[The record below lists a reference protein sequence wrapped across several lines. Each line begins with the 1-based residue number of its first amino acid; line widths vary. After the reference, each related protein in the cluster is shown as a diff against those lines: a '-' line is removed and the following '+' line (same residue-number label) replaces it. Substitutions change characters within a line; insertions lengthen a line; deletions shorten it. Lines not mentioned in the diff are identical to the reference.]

1 MVRVESRREQVEL
14 AFLDAVFHLATGAV
28 QLLVERLRR
37 PGRGAEAGHDET
49 RVGARRIATLGQLL
63 GLADDPARAAPAV
76 EGLVAEVLEP
86 AHRLAGPFRLD
97 LGQGEFARDLVD
109 QARVAGQAEEVV
121 DPMSLAPGHQRLA
134 GEARVGAQDDLHFRP
149 AGAGLRNDP
158 FDLLDGAGAG
168 VDVRPPELGGQQLI
182 AAEDVKR
189 QIAVTAIVAVK
200 EAPFLAAVQRIV
212 GRVQVEDDLLGRHGM
227 SVEEQVDRRSIKPAS
242 WPILW

>member
-1 MVRVESRREQVEL
+1 MVRVEVRSGEQVEL

-109 QARVAGQAEEVV
+109 QARVAGRRTV

-134 GEARVGAQDDLHFRP
+134 ARVGAQDDLHFRP

-168 VDVRPPELGGQQLI
+168 VDVRPPS
-182 AAEDVKR
+182 
-189 QIAVTAIVAVK
+189 
-200 EAPFLAAVQRIV
+200 LAA
-212 GRVQVEDDLLGRHGM
+212 
-227 SVEEQVDRRSIKPAS
+227 SS
-242 WPILW
+242 